1 MQSQDR
7 DALLRFMFEDAPV
20 RGELVRLDA
29 SWQAILARHDYP
41 APVRNLLG
49 EMMAACALLSATLK
63 FEGTLAMQIQGDGP
77 VSLAVME
84 ASSERTLRG
93 LAQWSDELKQ
103 ATLSELVGNGTL
115 VITITQR
122 PSGNRY
128 QGIVELLGDS
138 LADSLGNYLMQSEQL
153 ATRLWLAADDH
164 QACGL
169 LLQRLPAPQDD
180 TADELWARTNTLAN
194 TIARDELLQL
204 PGREIL
210 HRLFHEEDLRLFD
223 AETLAFRCSCSR
235 ERVATMLRGL
245 GQDEVRDIL
254 SEQGQVEVTCEYCN
268 HQYRFDAVDAE
279 HLFSDT
285 PAHYTGKTA
294 H

>member
-7 DALLRFMFEDAPV
+7 DALLRFMFEVAPV
-20 RGELVRLDA
+20 RGEVVRLDA
-29 SWQAILARHDYP
+29 SWQAVLDRHDYP
-41 APVRNLLG
+41 AAVRNLLG

-63 FEGTLAMQIQGDGP
+63 FEGTLAMQIQGNGP

-93 LAQWSDELKQ
+93 LAQWSGEIEHV
-103 ATLSELVGNGTL
+103 TLSDLVGNGTL

-164 QACGL
+164 QACGM
-169 LLQRLPAPQDD
+169 LLQRLPAPHDD
-180 TADELWARTNTLAN
+180 SADELWARANTLAA
-194 TIARDELLQL
+194 TISRDELLQL
-204 PGREIL
+204 PGREIV
-210 HRLFHEEDLRLFD
+210 HRLFHEEDVRLFD
-223 AETLAFRCSCSR
+223 AETLAFRCTCSR

-245 GQDEVRDIL
+245 GQDEVREII

-279 HLFSDT
+279 HLFSEST
-285 PAHYTGKTA
+285 GHYAGKTA